1 MSGDERTELE
11 RRARTLFD
19 ESVEG
24 LDGETRS
31 RLNRARQA
39 AVAEARH
46 AARNPWRQWLPLA
59 AAASVA
65 LLAVILWRV
74 PGSGP
79 APSARNGDAAPA
91 AEVVEML
98 GATDDVDMISDDP
111 EFYRWLAVQGL
122 PGPNGSG

>member
-79 APSARNGDAAPA
+79 APSARNSDAAPA